1 MNKRRHKWE
10 VWDDYEC
17 RIRYFPT
24 LAAAERWA
32 HRHVAATERSSVA
45 LCHQCHVVAH
55 VRLDGAGRVWTD
67 VIDCEMA

>member
-1 MNKRRHKWE
+1 MSTRKYRWE
-10 VWDDYEC
+10 VWDDSHV
-17 RIRYFPT
+17 RYFPT

-32 HRHVAATERSSVA
+32 HRHVAATERGVEICCEFHTVA
-45 LCHQCHVVAH
+45 D